1 MPTVSAPPSPSD
13 AAPAALPVHYQWNEA
28 ALRERLLTGL
38 TTGRLT
44 VKTEAEAARTAL
56 LGLAPP
62 SAATPHPAAEW
73 VDAHLS
79 TDCRRRLLATLRQA
93 RSRAARGVK
102 YVALKPVE
110 YQQLQLLRALNDTR
124 QRVLLSA
131 ADRTLL
137 HDLGA
142 WLPAAPTAAIP
153 PSLPLYSHTVPAG
166 SPLLADD
173 AVEDVI
179 DLNTHL
185 IPHREATFMVKVK
198 GDSMQGAGIEEGD
211 MLLVDRTLP
220 PVHGKIVVAAI
231 EGELTVKRLAL
242 RGDQV
247 QLCPENAAY
256 APLTLLPEQDLQ
268 ILGVVRSVI
277 RTL

>member
-79 TDCRRRLLATLRQA
+79 NDCRRRLLATLRQA

-142 WLPAAPTAAIP
+142 WLPAAPTAIP

>member
-1 MPTVSAPPSPSD
+1 MPLPAPTPSAT
-13 AAPAALPVHYQWNEA
+13 AALPVHYQWEEA
-28 ALRERLLTGL
+28 ALRARLLTGL

-44 VKTEAEAARTAL
+44 VKTEAEAAHAAL
-56 LGLAPP
+56 LALAPP
-62 SAATPHPAAEW
+62 TAATPHPAAEW

-102 YVALKPVE
+102 HVALKPVE

-142 WLPAAPTAAIP
+142 WLPAAPLPAAP
-153 PSLPLYSHTVPAG
+153 YLPLYSHTVPAG

-185 IPHREATFMVKVK
+185 IPHREATFMVRVK

-220 PVHGKIVVAAI
+220 PVHGKIVVAAVA
-231 EGELTVKRLAL
+231 GELTVKRLAL
-242 RGDQV
+242 RGDHV

-256 APLTLLPEQDLQ
+256 TPLTLSPDMDLQ
-268 ILGVVRSVI
+268 ILGVVSSVI
-277 RTL
+277 RKL